1 MENKLINR
9 RKEIEKTIV
18 IFFVLIFLYLFTFPL
33 IKFIKLKYEIRNLE
47 REILLYKEKI
57 DEIKKKIDFIKSDEG
72 VERWVKENFKLVK
85 DGEKIYIIKEKKV
98 DWIIKN

>member
-98 DWIIKN
+98 D